1 MHNTRASRAEVR
13 TDNVDQPSIPF
24 YTQSA
29 LKSIHTFHAKITT
42 CAFSECVTCNESF
55 PSMNA
60 SQRTE
65 CTRCSR
71 DKKQPKLYSANN
83 GMDPGLVPQELQS
96 LTQVEEMLISSVMP
110 IMSLYHLP
118 HGQFGYSGH
127 IINLPQDVATFTN
140 TLPRSPSQLDV
151 LLVRRQ
157 GAAGSH
163 KDFRVRR
170 SKVLTALQWLKQHN
184 TY

>member
-1 MHNTRASRAEVR
+1 
-13 TDNVDQPSIPF
+13 
-24 YTQSA
+24 
-29 LKSIHTFHAKITT
+29 
-42 CAFSECVTCNESF
+42 
-55 PSMNA
+55 
-60 SQRTE
+60 
-65 CTRCSR
+65 
-71 DKKQPKLYSANN
+71 
-83 GMDPGLVPQELQS
+83 MDPGPVPPELLG

-127 IINLPQDVATFTN
+127 IINLPQDVATFVKM
-140 TLPRSPSQLDV
+140 LPRSPSQLDV

-170 SKVLTALQWLKQHN
+170 SKVMAALQWLKQHN
-184 TY
+184 TYYHDIHIDESALAQLPVDGDLTALPSITLDDDQELPVGETEDPVLHTSQVRLFL

>member
-1 MHNTRASRAEVR
+1 
-13 TDNVDQPSIPF
+13 
-24 YTQSA
+24 
-29 LKSIHTFHAKITT
+29 
-42 CAFSECVTCNESF
+42 
-55 PSMNA
+55 
-60 SQRTE
+60 
-65 CTRCSR
+65 
-71 DKKQPKLYSANN
+71 
-83 GMDPGLVPQELQS
+83 MDPGLVPQELQG

-163 KDFRVRR
+163 KDF
-170 SKVLTALQWLKQHN
+170 
-184 TY
+184 Y